1 MPSIYIVIAYF
12 ALIVFGIA
20 VSAILGNVLYV
31 RPLEA
36 REKARVELLVQPKIA
51 EAERLI
57 EDARK
62 EQEGAKRQA
71 LLEAREEV
79 VKLRTEVEEENREK
93 RAEIQRLERRLAQ
106 KEENLDR
113 RGEGYETKE
122 RHIQAKETEIAHLR
136 EESDALVVRQKG
148 ELQRLSG
155 LTPDEARAVFLKAV
169 EDDSRH
175 EAAKLMR
182 EIEDA
187 ARRDGERKARQ
198 IVTDVIQR
206 CSVDQT
212 SESTVSVVPLPNDEM
227 KGRIIGREG
236 RNIRAFETMTGV
248 DLIIDDT
255 PEAVVLSGF
264 DPVRREVA
272 RIALTNLIVDGRIHP
287 GRIEEV
293 IKKAQGEV
301 ESRIQDAGERAV
313 LETGLTGLAPEIVH
327 LLGKM
332 KYRTSYGQN
341 VLKHSIEVSHIC
353 GMLAAEVGADIWISK
368 RAGLLHDLGKA
379 VDFEVEGPHAL
390 ITGEILRR
398 NREPE
403 AVVHAAEAHHHDVE
417 PATVEAI
424 LVICGDQMSAARP
437 GARRETIETYVKRLK
452 KLEEIGDAFQGVEKT
467 FAVQAGREIRIIVK
481 PEQIDDLAALKL
493 ARDTA
498 KRIEEEM
505 EYPGQIKVTVIR
517 ETRAVDFAK

>member
-1 MPSIYIVIAYF
+1 LLPNQVAVFLVITILGLLIGF
-12 ALIVFGIA
+12 ALEHFFII
-20 VSAILGNVLYV
+20 

-36 REKARVELLVQPKIA
+36 KEKARVTEQVQAQTA
-51 EAERLI
+51 EAQRL
-57 EDARK
+57 K
-62 EQEGAKRQA
+62 EGAVREVEASKRQA
-71 LLEAREEV
+71 LLEAKEEALQ
-79 VKLRTEVEEENREK
+79 LRTEVENENREK
-93 RAEIQRLERRLAQ
+93 RTEIQRLERRLAQ
-106 KEENLDR
+106 KEESLDR
-113 RGEGYETKE
+113 RSEGLETKE
-122 RHIQAKETEIAHLR
+122 RQLQER
-136 EESDALVVRQKG
+136 EASIHSGRQEVEALLARQKE
-148 ELQRLSG
+148 ELQRTAGMSRE
-155 LTPDEARAVFLKAV
+155 EARALFLKTI
-169 EDDSRH
+169 EDESRH

-182 EIEDA
+182 DIEDA

-212 SESTVSVVPLPNDEM
+212 SETTVSVVPLPNDEM

-287 GRIEEV
+287 GRIEEI
-293 IKKAQGEV
+293 IKKAQSEV
-301 ESRIQDAGERAV
+301 EVRIQEAGERAV

-341 VLKHSIEVSHIC
+341 VLNHSIEVSHIC
-353 GMLAAEVGADIWISK
+353 GMLAAEVGADIQVAR

-390 ITGEILRR
+390 ISGEILRR

-417 PATVEAI
+417 PATIEAI

-437 GARRETIETYVKRLK
+437 GARRETLETYVKRLK
-452 KLEEIGDAFQGVEKT
+452 KLEEIGNGFLGVEKT
-467 FAVQAGREIRIIVK
+467 FAVQAGREIRVIVK
-481 PEQIDDLAALKL
+481 PEQIDDLASMKL
-493 ARDTA
+493 ARDMA

>member
-1 MPSIYIVIAYF
+1 MSTSLFVVAFLIVILVS
-12 ALIVFGIA
+12 LIGI
-20 VSAILGNVLYV
+20 VVGHSLVI

-36 REKARVELLVQPKIA
+36 RERARVTELVQA
-51 EAERLI
+51 QQLEAQKLK
-57 EDARK
+57 EDALK
-62 EQEGAKRQA
+62 EVESSKRQA
-71 LLEAREEV
+71 LLESKEDA
-79 VKLRTEVEEENREK
+79 LHYRTEVENENREK
-93 RAEIQRLERRLAQ
+93 RAEVQKLERRLAQ

-113 RGEGYETKE
+113 RADGLEVRERQIQDRDAQTTAARQEVGETLA
-122 RHIQAKETEIAHLR
+122 QQ
-136 EESDALVVRQKG
+136 RQ

-155 LTPDEARAVFLKAV
+155 MSPDEARALFLKTV
-169 EDDSRH
+169 EDESRH
-175 EAAKLMR
+175 DAAKLMR
-182 EIEDA
+182 EIEDH
-187 ARRDGERKARQ
+187 ARKDGERRARQ

-212 SESTVSVVPLPNDEM
+212 SETTVSVVPLPNDEM

-255 PEAVVLSGF
+255 PDTVVLSGF
-264 DPVRREVA
+264 DPVRREKA
-272 RIALTNLIVDGRIHP
+272 RITLTNLIVDGRIHP
-287 GRIEEV
+287 GRIEELY
-293 IKKAQGEV
+293 KKAEAEV
-301 ESRIQDAGERAV
+301 DARIQDAGERAII
-313 LETGLTGLAPEIVH
+313 ETGMTGLAPEIVH

-341 VLKHSIEVSHIC
+341 VLNHSIEVSLLC
-353 GMLAAEVGADIWISK
+353 GMLAAEVGADIYVSK

-379 VDFEVEGPHAL
+379 VDFEIEGPHAL

-417 PATVEAI
+417 PATIEAVLI
-424 LVICGDQMSAARP
+424 ICGDQISAARP
-437 GARRETIETYVKRLK
+437 GARRETLDTYVRRLK
-452 KLEEIGDAFQGVEKT
+452 KLEDIGESFVGVEKT
-467 FAVQAGREIRIIVK
+467 FAVQAGREIRVIVR

-493 ARDTA
+493 ARDMA
-498 KRIEEEM
+498 KRIEDEM

-517 ETRAVDFAK
+517 ETRAVDYAK